1 MAQKGRTHHLRTTP
15 LRSSAEAMVA
25 LLPNG
30 IVSRIVKAGLYAGII
45 DDLHNKYSGSP
56 SKRSYVWEEADI
68 TAGHGSRVPV
78 HPVSPGAALTCAT
91 PVKWRALKL
100 SFTWAN
106 GAPDFSFDLGG
117 VLMGDELAGQEF
129 LAEVKFYPIAGASD
143 QGTLYREYLAKCY
156 RAFVTRPDRCNNFMW
171 ITWAPFLVT
180 KWTELCSAKEV
191 KSAVIEHCER
201 TLNII
206 DETEAS
212 SAVDLG
218 VCTMV
223 AEKLW
228 LIVLSERQEQLVI
241 SREHR
246 GLIQQ
251 HIIARGHR

>member
-1 MAQKGRTHHLRTTP
+1 
-15 LRSSAEAMVA
+15 
-25 LLPNG
+25 
-30 IVSRIVKAGLYAGII
+30 
-45 DDLHNKYSGSP
+45 
-56 SKRSYVWEEADI
+56 VWEEADI

-91 PVKWRALKL
+91 PVKWRALTNIMTGEETQEKGRKGAHRAKEWLEATTRVSVHWVNPEPYSVAKL

-180 KWTELCSAKEV
+180 KWTELCSPKEV